1 MFRAMTKFIKPLIVG
16 VAVVCAAVFISGCAC
31 CGKCESKKETAC
43 GMACCAD
50 GKTTCATCETCKA
63 KK

>member
-1 MFRAMTKFIKPLIVG
+1 MTKFIKHLI
-16 VAVVCAAVFISGCAC
+16 ACAAVVGAAAFITGCAC
-31 CGKCESKKETAC
+31 CGKCEEKKASAC